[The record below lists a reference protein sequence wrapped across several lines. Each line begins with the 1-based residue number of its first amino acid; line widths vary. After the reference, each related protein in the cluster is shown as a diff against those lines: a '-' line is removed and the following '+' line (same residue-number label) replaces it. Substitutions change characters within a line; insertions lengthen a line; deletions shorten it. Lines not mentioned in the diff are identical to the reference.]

1 MIKQQIKSFDIL
13 IGEKTLTACA
23 MPVSYPDKG
32 SLLSEDGVCY
42 GTNRKAYRSDS
53 LAVFTSELDVT
64 TLIMSFEKVQI
75 KLGRVGAPM
84 TVEVNGYKVGSAG
97 ADNLKHSFDVKNYL
111 QVGRNLLKISLDGAG
126 FIPTEYCIS
135 PFSIGECEI
144 VAYNHSLVG
153 TVSVREELQESGVRL
168 FVSLDGFCAAS
179 GVRAV
184 ATLLSPGGR
193 VYFCGMSG
201 GKGTIDISEPNL
213 WWPRGLGVQ
222 NLYKLTVNLYYDNEI
237 IDSKDIRLGLCSYSI
252 KGEGVMPTLE
262 INGTHILSRGACYL
276 PDSVILPMIDEG
288 RTRSLIKSV
297 SALGFNTLVVP
308 DLGVYPTELF
318 YTLCDEEG
326 IVVWHEVRCD
336 TDAEAKCR
344 ELEDNLKPVACHPSM
359 ALLIYTHGTP
369 CENIRTLFHDT
380 CHVVLDSLDAI
391 VTEPTASLPELS
403 TLRKFAPPSD
413 INIFSP
419 TLEEHST
426 LTDNASLI
434 SSACY
439 KFPRGISEQIY
450 LTALIAADGMKQKI
464 KSLRRSGS
472 EERHLILSRLS
483 DPSPMISPS
492 AVDALGKIKTFGF
505 GTRCLF
511 GDVYLSAVNEGTR
524 VTFFVSNETRAEHNG
539 RFDYTVYHASGRV
552 LFRDGFDITAR
563 ALSSSDILTVD
574 LDEVIAERTDECF
587 VYYRLSDSFITTSSG
602 TLFFVPSKKFKY
614 CDPRVKVELSGSVRD
629 FVATVSSDGY
639 AGRVFLELP
648 DTDATLSDN
657 LFDIMPGGV
666 VGVEIKTARGAAI
679 EVLRREIRAI
689 TLYDLGRD

>member
-1 MIKQQIKSFDIL
+1 MIKQQIKSFDIST
-13 IGEKTLTACA
+13 ERKTLTACA
-23 MPVSYPDKG
+23 MPVSYPDKD

-42 GTNRKAYRSDS
+42 GTNRQAYRSDS

-64 TLIMSFEKVQI
+64 ALIMSFERVLL

-97 ADNLKHSFDVKNYL
+97 ADNIKQSFDIKNYL
-111 QVGRNLLKISLDGAG
+111 HVGNNSLKITLDGSD
-126 FIPTEYCIS
+126 FKPTEYCIS

-144 VAYNHSLVG
+144 VAYNHALVG
-153 TVSVREELQESGVRL
+153 TVSVSQEHRDNNVRL
-168 FVSLDGFCAAS
+168 FISLDCFDASS

-184 ATLLSPGGR
+184 ATLVSPGGR

-201 GKGTIDISEPNL
+201 GKGTIDINEPNL

-237 IDSKDIRLGLCSYSI
+237 IDSKDIKLGLCSYSLNGQQI
-252 KGEGVMPTLE
+252 MPALE
-262 INGTHILSRGACYL
+262 INGTPVFSRGACYL
-276 PDSVILPMIDEG
+276 PDSVILPMLDES

-297 SALGFNTLVVP
+297 SALGLNTLVVP

-336 TDAEAKCR
+336 NGAEAKYR
-344 ELEDNLKPVACHPSM
+344 ELEDNLKPFACHPSM

-369 CENIRTLFHDT
+369 CENIRTLFPDI
-380 CHVVLDSLDAI
+380 CHVVLDSLDSI

-413 INIFSP
+413 INILSP

-426 LTDNASLI
+426 IADNASLI

-450 LTALIAADGMKQKI
+450 STALIATDGIEHKI
-464 KSLRRSGS
+464 KSLRRFGS
-472 EERHLILSRLS
+472 KEKHLILSRLC

-492 AVDALGKIKTFGF
+492 VVDGLGRMKSFGF
-505 GTRCLF
+505 GTRGLF
-511 GDVYLSAVNEGTR
+511 NNIYLTALNDGTR
-524 VTFFVSNETRAEHNG
+524 VTFFVSNETRGEYNG
-539 RFDYTVYHASGRV
+539 RFDYTVYHASGNV
-552 LFRDGFDITAR
+552 LFHDGFDITAG
-563 ALSSSDILTVD
+563 ALSSNDILTVD
-574 LDEVIAERTDECF
+574 LEEIIGERTDECF

-602 TLFFVPSKKFKY
+602 TLFFVPSKRFKY
-614 CDPRVKVELSGSVRD
+614 CDPCIKTELSGSGRD
-629 FVATVSSDGY
+629 FVATVSSEGF
-639 AGRVFLELP
+639 AKRVFLELP
-648 DTDATLSDN
+648 FADATVSNN
-657 LFDIMPGGV
+657 LFDVIPGGAV
-666 VGVEIKTARGAAI
+666 SVEIKTARGAAI
-679 EVLRREIRAI
+679 EILRREMRAM